1 MQDAALWRGLFVGV
15 ARMASEVLENP
26 TTTTDKA
33 EKPKPLTQEVTINDA
48 GPCLKHVKVVVAA
61 NDISDRVQSKFKEM
75 MPEVQTPG
83 FRPGKAPRKLI
94 EKQFYKDVT
103 EQLKGELLLQ
113 SLEQLAD
120 DYKLNPISQPQID
133 PYKVDMPK
141 DGALTYEFNVEVAP
155 EFELPNYKGLKIK
168 RPTKTF
174 SDADIKDAQT
184 KFLRRFASTEETEEP
199 AKMDDIIV
207 ADVIVKDGD
216 NQLSKFDDLQLRVDP
231 TLAFKDGIAEEFGK
245 NVVGAKAGDVRHAKI
260 SLSNALTDDNLRGK
274 KVEGTFTIKS
284 VNKVIMPEL
293 SEAFLNELDV
303 ENADGLKEKI
313 KEALERQLQYE
324 QRQQARSQVLEI
336 LAGSATWDLP
346 IDLLRRQA
354 SKTLNRRV
362 MEMRSAGF
370 SEPEIRNQMAL
381 LQQDAMATTARG
393 LKEYF
398 VLQKISE
405 VEDIDVEDDDI
416 NQEIETMAEASD
428 ESPRKVR
435 ARIDRENMME
445 ALMTQVLERKTL
457 DFVLSSAAYED
468 VPLDVKPSASVA
480 SIEGSASGFTEEV
493 VPPME
498 TGEEPKE

>member
-1 MQDAALWRGLFVGV
+1 
-15 ARMASEVLENP
+15 MASEVLENP
-26 TTTTDKA
+26 TSTEP

-61 NDISDRVQSKFKEM
+61 NDISERVQSKFKEM

-94 EKQFYKDVT
+94 EKQFHKEVT

-133 PYKVDMPK
+133 PFKVDMPK
-141 DGALTYEFNVEVAP
+141 DGALTYEFDVEVAP
-155 EFELPNYKGLKIK
+155 EFELPNYKGLNIK

-174 SDADIKDAQT
+174 SASDIKDAQT
-184 KFLRRFASTEETEEP
+184 KFLRRFATTEEKDGP
-199 AKMDDIIV
+199 AAMDDIVV

-231 TLAFKDGIAEEFGK
+231 QLAFKDGIAEEFGK
-245 NVVGAKAGDVRHAKI
+245 SIVGAKTGDTRTAQI
-260 SLSNALTDDNLRGK
+260 SLSNALVDDNLRGK
-274 KVEGTFTIKS
+274 KVTGVFHIKS
-284 VNKVIMPEL
+284 VNKVVMPEL
-293 SEAFLNELDV
+293 NEAFLAELEV
-303 ENADGLKEKI
+303 ENEAGLTEKI

-324 QRQQARSQVLEI
+324 QRQSARSQVLEI

-346 IDLLRRQA
+346 QDLLRRQA

-370 SEPEIRNQMAL
+370 SEPEIRNQSAL

-405 VEDIDVEDDDI
+405 VENIDVEDSDI
-416 NQEIETMAEASD
+416 NEEIETMAEASD

-435 ARIDRENMME
+435 ARIERENMME

-457 DFVLSSAAYED
+457 DFVLSSAQYQD
-468 VPLDVKPSASVA
+468 VPLDVKPTASVA
-480 SIEGSASGFTEEV
+480 SIEGSASGSEEPV

-498 TGEEPKE
+498 TGEPAKE

>member
-1 MQDAALWRGLFVGV
+1 
-15 ARMASEVLENP
+15 MASEVLENP
-26 TTTTDKA
+26 TTTDEPEKA
-33 EKPKPLTQEVTINDA
+33 KPLSQEVTINDA
-48 GPCLKHVKVVVAA
+48 GPCVKHVKVIVAA
-61 NDISDRVQSKFKEM
+61 NDVSERVQGKFKEM
-75 MPEVQTPG
+75 MHEVQTPG

-94 EKQFYKDVT
+94 EKQFYKEVT

-133 PYKVDMPK
+133 PFKVEMPK
-141 DGALTYEFNVEVAP
+141 DGALTYEFDVEVAP
-155 EFELPNYKGLKIK
+155 EFDLPNYKGLKIK

-174 SDADIKDAQT
+174 TEADIKDAQT
-184 KFLRRFASTEETEEP
+184 KFLRRFASTEDKDGP
-199 AKMDDIIV
+199 AAMDDIIT

-216 NQLSKFDDLQLRVDP
+216 NQLSSFDNLQLRVDP
-231 TLAFKDGIAEEFGK
+231 QLAFKDGIAEEFGK
-245 NVVGAKAGDVRHAKI
+245 KMVGAKAGDVRTADI
-260 SLSNALTDDNLRGK
+260 ALSNALASDDLRGK
-274 KVEGTFTIKS
+274 KVTGTFTIKNVS
-284 VNKVIMPEL
+284 KVVMPEL

-303 ENADGLKEKI
+303 ENEAGLTGKI

-324 QRQQARSQVLEI
+324 QRQSARSQVLEI

-346 IDLLRRQA
+346 QDLLRRQA

-370 SEPEIRNQMAL
+370 SEPEIRNQAAL
-381 LQQDAMATTARG
+381 LQQDAMASTARG

-405 VEDIDVEDDDI
+405 VEDIDVEDSDI
-416 NQEIETMAEASD
+416 NEEIETMAEASD

-457 DFVLSSAAYED
+457 DFVLSSAEYED
-468 VPLDVKPSASVA
+468 VPLDVKPTASVA
-480 SIEGSASGFTEEV
+480 SIEGSASGSSEEV
-493 VPPME
+493 LPQLE
-498 TGEEPKE
+498 TAETEAAAKE

>member
-1 MQDAALWRGLFVGV
+1 
-15 ARMASEVLENP
+15 MANEVVDQPVE
-26 TTTTDKA
+26 TTET
-33 EKPKPLTQEVTINDA
+33 EKTKPLSQEVTIQDA
-48 GPCLKHVKVVVAA
+48 GPCLKHVKVIVAA
-61 NDISDRVQSKFKEM
+61 NDIKERVQAKFKEM

-94 EKQFYKDVT
+94 EKQFHKEVT

-141 DGALTYEFNVEVAP
+141 DGALTYEFDVEVAP
-155 EFELPNYKGLKIK
+155 EFELPNYKNLTIK

-174 SDADIKDAQT
+174 TDADILDAQT
-184 KFLRRFASTEETEEP
+184 KFLRRFATTEEKDGP
-199 AKMDDIIV
+199 AAMDDIIT

-231 TLAFKDGIAEEFGK
+231 QLAFKDGIAEKFGEK
-245 NVVGAKAGDVRHAKI
+245 IVGSKAGDVKTAEI
-260 SLSNALTDDNLRGK
+260 ALSNALADPNLSGK
-274 KVEGTFTIKS
+274 KVTGEFHIKS
-284 VNKVIMPEL
+284 VYQVNMPEL
-293 SEAFLNELDV
+293 NEAFYNELGVAD
-303 ENADGLKEKI
+303 ADGLKEKI

-346 IDLLRRQA
+346 QDLLRRQA

-362 MEMRSAGF
+362 MEMRSSGF
-370 SEPEIRNQMAL
+370 SDQEIRNELAL
-381 LQQDAMATTARG
+381 LQRDAMATTTRG

-405 VEDIDVEDDDI
+405 VEKIDVEDADI

-435 ARIDRENMME
+435 ARIERENMME

-457 DFVLSSAAYED
+457 DFVLSTAQYQD
-468 VPLDVKPSASVA
+468 VPLDQKPSGNVA
-480 SIEGSASGFTEEV
+480 SIEGSASGSPEEAL
-493 VPPME
+493 PTLE
-498 TGEEPKE
+498 TAENEQAGK